1 MGTKDIVISDWLSDK
16 VRFADLFNG
25 TIFDGKQV
33 ILPEELE
40 VIKGESNIV
49 FRDKKK
55 RTYTIKRFRDVVM
68 RWNNKVD
75 LMVLAGEAQSYVSY
89 IMPVRNMLYDGVAYT
104 DQIKEINRLHK
115 INENDQNTHK
125 IISKEK
131 KRRNRRSNRNHIGAE
146 FLSGFQKTDCIYPV
160 ITLVFYFGN
169 EPWDASLDLYG
180 MFPDTYTDEQME
192 MLHRYVPNYRINLID
207 VNNIKDS
214 SKFVS
219 DLKLLL
225 ELMPFKQD
233 KQKVLN
239 YLDANK
245 EYFSNIDITSGAA
258 MGILLGC
265 QKEITKIIVEK
276 EKGGE
281 TGMDMCKALR
291 DMCDESRQEAEER
304 NNSLV
309 LALAQNNRLSEIER
323 CAKDSDFKEK
333 LYKEFGI

>member
-33 ILPEELE
+33 IHPEELE

-49 FRDKKK
+49 FRDKNK
-55 RTYTIKRFRDVVM
+55 RTYTMKRFRDIVM

-89 IMPVRNMLYDGVAYT
+89 VMPVRNMLYDGVAYT
-104 DQIKEINRLHK
+104 DQIKEIDKLHK
-115 INENDQNTHK
+115 INENNQNTHK
-125 IISKEK
+125 IKSKES
-131 KRRNRRSNRNHIGAE
+131 KRRNRRVNKGRTGAE
-146 FLSGFQKTDCIYPV
+146 FLSGFQKTDYIYPV

-192 MLHRYVPNYRINLID
+192 MLHKYVPNYRINLID
-207 VNNIKDS
+207 VNNIEDS

-219 DLKLLL
+219 DLKLIL
-225 ELMPFKQD
+225 ELMSFKQD
-233 KQKVLN
+233 KQKIQN
-239 YLDANK
+239 YVDDNK
-245 EYFSNIDITSGAA
+245 EYFSNMDIISGAA
-258 MGILLGC
+258 LGILLGC
-265 QKEITKIIVEK
+265 QKETTKIVMEK

-281 TGMDMCKALR
+281 RDMDMCKALR
-291 DMCDESRQEAEER
+291 DMCDESRQEAEDR
-304 NNSLV
+304 NN
-309 LALAQNNRLSEIER
+309 ALMFAMLSAGRDEELKL
-323 CAKDSDFKEK
+323 CAKDPVLKEK